1 MALVN
6 YPQSFPVESVAYV
19 VAVLRKQE
27 AVDKAK
33 MGLHGW
39 QVQGYLMKL
48 ILGEP
53 DTEAIHAGPLNV
65 DAETMAI
72 ALESLDPEKPQP
84 IFAGGL
90 TKKLLFMALSK
101 LIEKAIAGSDLPD
114 GIKHLIDGL
123 LGGE

>member
-1 MALVN
+1 MT
-6 YPQSFPVESVAYV
+6 YPQSFPVESIAEV
-19 VAVLRKQE
+19 VAVLRKQKP
-27 AVDKAK
+27 VDKASL
-33 MGLHGW
+33 GLHGW
-39 QVQGYLMKL
+39 LVQGYLQKL

-65 DAETMAI
+65 DSETLAI
-72 ALESLDPEKPQP
+72 ALESMDPEKPQA
-84 IFAGGL
+84 ILGGGL
-90 TKKLLFMALSK
+90 TKKLLYMALVK